1 MAGPAGL
8 ATAACGGFFNA
19 PRSSAAAANRG
30 EEDDDRERNDHSEKW
45 PGDAPGVD
53 GDLVDVVLE
62 ELFRRRRVAAQLCG
76 GCRSSRC
83 RRALAAQINR
93 IGPPSGTNG
102 TGRRRA
108 LRRASSRTVGRA
120 STINKLVAMQQTERI
135 RIVVSLKEHI
145 VRQDRARQTSG
156 TTTPRAKSSAL
167 LCGRMTEDTETVS
180 AAASV
185 ALPGD
190 IDLET
195 RAARMN
201 QFWSA
206 LVDYQH
212 QNVIVV
218 ALTVGDER

>member
-93 IGPPSGTNG
+93 IGP
-102 TGRRRA
+102 RRV
-108 LRRASSRTVGRA
+108 RTVPD
-120 STINKLVAMQQTERI
+120 VAEPFDAPAAEQ
-135 RIVVSLKEHI
+135 SGAH
-145 VRQDRARQTSG
+145 RQ
-156 TTTPRAKSSAL
+156 
-167 LCGRMTEDTETVS
+167 
-180 AAASV
+180 
-185 ALPGD
+185 
-190 IDLET
+190 
-195 RAARMN
+195 
-201 QFWSA
+201 
-206 LVDYQH
+206 
-212 QNVIVV
+212 
-218 ALTVGDER
+218 